1 MTQATATDADQ
12 EAAETRQDAEVEVR
26 DAQLG
31 EVTDTGARA
40 GTAQID
46 ILLDT
51 TVEIAATLGSTR
63 MPVRQV
69 LELGSGAVI
78 PLDRA
83 VGEPVD
89 LDLNGI
95 RFATGSLV
103 VAGDQLGI
111 RIDQIL
117 APQGETLPPAPENGA
132 DAEAEPPAADEAPS

>member
-12 EAAETRQDAEVEVR
+12 EAAETRQDAQVEVR

-31 EVTDTGARA
+31 EVADSGSRA

-78 PLDRA
+78 PLDQT

-95 RFATGSLV
+95 RFATGMLV
-103 VAGDQLGI
+103 VSGDRLGI
-111 RIDQIL
+111 RINQIL
-117 APQGETLPPAPENGA
+117 APQSETLPPTPA
-132 DAEAEPPAADEAPS
+132 DGAEPEAADQATS